1 MGHSGRPLNG
11 SNGGPNAAPEAEVA
25 MTLALTV
32 AQWLSGNPL
41 LLALNSFEVKTCDP
55 HIEVFSGHTALA
67 KRGMVMICALGG
79 GIHVNAPKNCSAQ
92 QNDFSHI
99 CDK

>member
-25 MTLALTV
+25 LTLALTV

-41 LLALNSFEVKTCDP
+41 LLALN
-55 HIEVFSGHTALA
+55 
-67 KRGMVMICALGG
+67 
-79 GIHVNAPKNCSAQ
+79 
-92 QNDFSHI
+92 
-99 CDK
+99 